1 MWRSDMEKMAH
12 SRSVWNSPSK
22 KSQNHRSLS
31 AAPEPLV
38 GSLSARQIA
47 RENFRDP
54 SQIHGTFGAQVAGVI
69 AAPAAAATG

>member
-1 MWRSDMEKMAH
+1 MWRSDMEKLADR
-12 SRSVWNSPSK
+12 RSVWNSPSK

-47 RENFRDP
+47 RENLQSTGP
-54 SQIHGTFGAQVAGVI
+54 IHGTFGAR
-69 AAPAAAATG
+69 